1 MPYAKPPTLYAM
13 SVFIHLNNITTL
25 RVDDKGETRLLE
37 KLLIALPILS
47 MFVGFT
53 VGFTLR
59 KRKIESREF
68 RKLIPKAVET
78 IVLVLVFLIGVE
90 SSQAITFEGLE
101 MGVLAIILGIFSA
114 LMSSL
119 AWEAC
124 SRGARK

>member
-1 MPYAKPPTLYAM
+1 MLYAKPPALHAL
-13 SVFIHLNNITTL
+13 SVFIHLNNLITL
-25 RVDDKGETRLLE
+25 KVDDKGEMRLFE

-47 MFVGFT
+47 MFAGFT
-53 VGFTLR
+53 VGFILR
-59 KRKIESREF
+59 KRKIEGKQF

-78 IVLVLVFLIGVE
+78 IVLALVFLIGVE

-101 MGVLAIILGIFSA
+101 MGVLAIVLGIFSA

-119 AWEAC
+119 AWEVC